1 MNVITLMDILIVCG
15 ILAVLALA
23 GLAVYTGAKVKRSKI
38 KRVES
43 LFEEGG
49 FTSEEIREA
58 VEKDKKENGEK

>member
-1 MNVITLMDILIVCG
+1 MITLMDIFIVCG
-15 ILAVLALA
+15 ILAGRALA
-23 GLAVYTGAKVKRSKI
+23 GLAVYAGAKVKRSKI

-58 VEKDKKENGEK
+58 VEKDKKDHDGKA

>member
-1 MNVITLMDILIVCG
+1 MITLMDIFIVCG
-15 ILAVLALA
+15 ILAVIALA
-23 GLAVYTGAKVKRSKI
+23 GLAVYAGAKVKRSKI

-58 VEKDKKENGEK
+58 VEKDKKDHDGKA

>member
-1 MNVITLMDILIVCG
+1 MITLMDIFIVCG
-15 ILAVLALA
+15 ILAVLVLA
-23 GLAVYTGAKVKRSKI
+23 GLAVYAGAKVKRSKI

-58 VEKDKKENGEK
+58 VEKDKKDHDGKA

>member
-1 MNVITLMDILIVCG
+1 MLNMITLMDIVIVCG

-23 GLAVYTGAKVKRSKI
+23 GLAVYAGAKVKRSKI
-38 KRVES
+38 KRVEN

-58 VEKDKKENGEK
+58 VEKDKKENG

>member
-1 MNVITLMDILIVCG
+1 MITLMDIFIVCG

-23 GLAVYTGAKVKRSKI
+23 GLAVYAGAKDKRSKI

-58 VEKDKKENGEK
+58 VEKDKKDHDGKA